1 MSRGILLVNL
11 GTPASCSTADVR
23 RYLKDFLMDP
33 YVLDVPWPLRKLI
46 VSGFILPFRPRR
58 SAEAYGKI
66 WDHAG
71 PGTGSPLLH
80 YSRNLAA
87 AAREQLP
94 MPCEL
99 AMRYGEPSLAG
110 AVARLRA
117 EGVTELLLVPL
128 YPQFADST
136 CTTTVAAV
144 EKLIGDDMQLQV
156 LPPFYARQDY
166 VAALTA
172 SVQEHL
178 PAEWDHL
185 LLSYHG
191 LPERHITRA
200 DPTGQ
205 HCLAS
210 PDCCRTPSPAHATCY
225 RHQCLRTSELL
236 ADGLQIGADRY
247 TVSFQSRLGRLPWLQ
262 PYTDQT
268 LAGLPARGV
277 RHLVVACPAFV
288 ADNLETLEEIGMS
301 GRDTFMDAGGETFT
315 LVPCLNDR
323 ADWISALTG
332 WCQGSGPGDL
342 EAG

>member
-11 GTPASCSTADVR
+11 GTPASCSTPAVR

-58 SAEAYGKI
+58 SAEAYSKI

-87 AAREQLP
+87 AAREQLAV
-94 MPCEL
+94 PCEL

-110 AVARLRA
+110 AVARLRSQ
-117 EGVTELLLVPL
+117 GVTELLLVPL

-136 CTTTVAAV
+136 CTTTVKAV
-144 EKLIGDDMQLQV
+144 EKLLGDQMTLQV

-166 VAALTA
+166 TAALTA
-172 SVQEHL
+172 SVREHL

-236 ADGLQIGADRY
+236 AEGLQIGAERY

-323 ADWISALTG
+323 ADWIEALAG
-332 WCQGSGPGDL
+332 WCRASDPGDL
-342 EAG
+342 ESG